1 MTASNA
7 PLRASG
13 PGGSIYDLGYQGY
26 SGPRLGRQH
35 AIRAL
40 FGHTLRSAYGIG
52 RGGRAKIVPFGLAAL
67 PLLIAVIGVGIA
79 ALAKQAGGIGEIVE
93 ESSPIRYAGFAGL
106 ISTFVILFCAA
117 QGPELLGR
125 DQRYGVLPL
134 YFSRALARVDYSVA
148 KVAGMVASLL
158 ILIVLPYIV
167 LFIGRVFVADSPIDG
182 ISAELPSVLPLIV
195 QSLLTAGLLGSLA
208 MVISA
213 HTPRRAYATVGII
226 AALVIPSIVV
236 AILHEEAFG
245 SVGDILVLLSPT
257 DVLDGLNAA
266 LFDTTGRQPRG
277 RRYRSARVRLPRGGD
292 RGHPALHCPDHPPL
306 PADLGMTDT
315 VATPTGPAPAPSRS
329 TTSRAGTATS
339 SQSTTSRSRSALG

>member
-40 FGHTLRSAYGIG
+40 FAHTLRSAYGIG

-67 PLLIAVIGVGIA
+67 PLLIAAIGVGIA
-79 ALAKQAGGIGEIVE
+79 ALAKQAGELGSIVE
-93 ESSPIRYAGFAGL
+93 ESSPIRYSAFAGL

-134 YFSRALARVDYSVA
+134 YFSRAPARVDYSVA

-158 ILIVLPYIV
+158 IMIVLPYIV
-167 LFIGRVFVADSPIDG
+167 LFVGRVFVADSPIDG
-182 ISAELPSVLPLIV
+182 LSAELPSVPPLIV
-195 QSLLTAGLLGSLA
+195 QSLITAGLLGSLA
-208 MVISA
+208 MVVSA

-245 SVGDILVLLSPT
+245 GVGDILVLLSPT

-266 LFDTTGRQPRG
+266 LFDTAAGSPVVVDIDLPGYAYLASAIVGTVLFVALTI
-277 RRYRSARVRLPRGGD
+277 RRFQRISA
-292 RGHPALHCPDHPPL
+292 
-306 PADLGMTDT
+306 
-315 VATPTGPAPAPSRS
+315 
-329 TTSRAGTATS
+329 
-339 SQSTTSRSRSALG
+339 

>member
-40 FGHTLRSAYGIG
+40 FAHTLRSAYGIG

-67 PLLIAVIGVGIA
+67 PLLIAAIGVGIA
-79 ALAKQAGGIGEIVE
+79 ALAKQAGELGSIVE
-93 ESSPIRYAGFAGL
+93 ESSPIRYSAFAGL

-148 KVAGMVASLL
+148 KIGGMVAALL
-158 ILIVLPYIV
+158 IMIVLPYIV
-167 LFIGRVFVADSPIDG
+167 LFVGRVFVADSPIDG
-182 ISAELPSVLPLIV
+182 LSAELPSVPPLIV

-208 MVISA
+208 MVVSA

-245 SVGDILVLLSPT
+245 GVGDILVLLSPT

-266 LFDTTGRQPRG
+266 LFDTAAGSPVVVDIDLPGYAYLASAIVGTVLFIALTI
-277 RRYRSARVRLPRGGD
+277 RRYQRISA
-292 RGHPALHCPDHPPL
+292 
-306 PADLGMTDT
+306 
-315 VATPTGPAPAPSRS
+315 
-329 TTSRAGTATS
+329 
-339 SQSTTSRSRSALG
+339 